1 MHLLL
6 CLPALPD
13 DDGNAAVVVVVVL
26 RTASHRVVDFGVV
39 ASMNHDIDLSK
50 KSSLSEFSLVRRL
63 LTQHCPH
70 MLLRAVLRRSG
81 AFAAERRR
89 LLSQVG

>member
-13 DDGNAAVVVVVVL
+13 DDGNAAVVVVVVV

-39 ASMNHDIDLSK
+39 ASMNHDSN
-50 KSSLSEFSLVRRL
+50 
-63 LTQHCPH
+63 
-70 MLLRAVLRRSG
+70 
-81 AFAAERRR
+81 
-89 LLSQVG
+89 VGRY